1 MSVFLNT
8 RFTFSISRLK
18 IHFDKML
25 HSWANLKE
33 KYADPLSPIRQA
45 GNSLTLRQNFT
56 LKDSKAL
63 VLYA

>member
-1 MSVFLNT
+1 M
-8 RFTFSISRLK
+8 
-18 IHFDKML
+18 
-25 HSWANLKE
+25 ANLKE

>member
-1 MSVFLNT
+1 M
-8 RFTFSISRLK
+8 
-18 IHFDKML
+18 
-25 HSWANLKE
+25 ANLKE

-45 GNSLTLRQNFT
+45 GNSLTLRQNLT